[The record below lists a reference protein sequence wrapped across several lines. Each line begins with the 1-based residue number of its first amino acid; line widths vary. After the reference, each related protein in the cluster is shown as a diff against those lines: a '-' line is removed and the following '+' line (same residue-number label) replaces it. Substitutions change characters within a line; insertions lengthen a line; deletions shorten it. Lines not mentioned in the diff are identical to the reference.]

1 MGWTQ
6 RPLQENS
13 RERGRWACKL
23 AGLSK
28 VEAPSDALWGKT
40 QRLRCLMVMVVH
52 PIHTVIVQVQ
62 RRIALVV
69 VVMAVVVVSVV
80 CWVLG
85 FGLRMDPGVGDV
97 YAQLCLTQRRQPHHR
112 LPHQGNHQE
121 GGAGASGHGGG
132 F

>member
-1 MGWTQ
+1 MGWT
-6 RPLQENS
+6 LQENS

-62 RRIALVV
+62 RWIALVV
-69 VVMAVVVVSVV
+69 VVMAVVMAVVVSVV

-85 FGLRMDPGVGDV
+85 FGLGMDPGVGDV

>member
-1 MGWTQ
+1 M
-6 RPLQENS
+6 QENS

-23 AGLSK
+23 AGLRK

-62 RRIALVV
+62 RWIALVV
-69 VVMAVVVVSVV
+69 VVMAVVMAVVVSVV

-85 FGLRMDPGVGDV
+85 FGLGMDPGVGDV
-97 YAQLCLTQRRQPHHR
+97 YAQLCLTQRREPHQR
-112 LPHQGNHQE
+112 LPQQDNHQE